1 MELGIVSIYFW
12 CENLSENGD
21 VFLEGG
27 GGNQEESGRCQK
39 WDFLSVSEIYLFM
52 ALAISSFK
60 IKHYCESEVCLF
72 CMIISN
78 LREITI
84 YMLWKKEA
92 SMRWSSQPDNN
103 YLCRNIKG

>member
-1 MELGIVSIYFW
+1 
-12 CENLSENGD
+12 
-21 VFLEGG
+21 
-27 GGNQEESGRCQK
+27 
-39 WDFLSVSEIYLFM
+39 M

-60 IKHYCESEVCLF
+60 IKNYCESEVCVF